1 MGPVSPLP
9 QDLVDTALRL
19 RNLSVGHSQSWP
31 WGPWA
36 ARRPGPSGSQALG
49 HSGAAGSHGR
59 AENRVGAHGL
69 DLAWGQGEK
78 RGVRLVPR
86 DESLVGQW

>member
-9 QDLVDTALRL
+9 QGLADTTLRL
-19 RNLSVGHSQSWP
+19 RILSVGHSQSWP

-36 ARRPGPSGSQALG
+36 ARRPRPLGSQALG

-69 DLAWGQGEK
+69 DLARGQGEK
-78 RGVRLVPR
+78 RGVQ
-86 DESLVGQW
+86 VGPTR

>member
-9 QDLVDTALRL
+9 QGLADTTLRL
-19 RNLSVGHSQSWP
+19 RILSVGHSQSWP

-36 ARRPGPSGSQALG
+36 ARRPLGSQALG

-69 DLAWGQGEK
+69 DLARGQGEK
-78 RGVRLVPR
+78 RGVQ
-86 DESLVGQW
+86 VGPTR

>member
-1 MGPVSPLP
+1 MGPVSRLP
-9 QDLVDTALRL
+9 QGLVDTALRL
-19 RNLSVGHSQSWP
+19 GNLSVGHSQSWP

-36 ARRPGPSGSQALG
+36 ARRSGPSGSQALG

-69 DLAWGQGEK
+69 DLARGQVEK
-78 RGVRLVPR
+78 RGVQ
-86 DESLVGQW
+86 VGPTR